1 MKNWRGFFEIV
12 KFPIEVLFIAFILSG
27 VGNILTNS
35 VFGLDALINN
45 DYVRM
50 FAEVL
55 MKSGQFIIVN
65 FPFLFLIRLVARKN
79 GSSVTI
85 ISGLAGYVVFLITT
99 MLVCSSSLTSTAYS
113 SILGI
118 SLSKSTIASYSGITK
133 YPLQTGLLG
142 AMAVVSLTL
151 LAFNQTRK
159 RNEYGFF
166 SFMSKEIMC
175 VLITIVYSALAGI
188 LVSLVWPFVMMG
200 VDKLVD
206 FISVDTTN
214 PINLTLYGIL
224 DGLFSTLNLGTL
236 IKTPFWYNIQGGS
249 WVGVS
254 GSVATGD
261 VGVWSAQ
268 LLNSSVTS
276 QAGRFIT
283 PYYILNIFAVPG
295 IIWAMYSLETN
306 PLEKN
311 KVRTLCIVATVV
323 SMASGTIL
331 PMQLLLMFLA
341 PLLFVVHLACTGIL
355 FGLLQG
361 FHIYLGFN
369 STDTSTLTSLPGTLP
384 ELITYLT
391 NDSLRNT
398 ILILF
403 IIGAITLLLY
413 FFITRLYFE
422 NFAIDLFKTGDE
434 ERLVKGTLK
443 ALGGIDNIKAIESN
457 CFNVSVSLFDVE
469 RIDVARLKRLG
480 ASRVSQNKQGYYVLA
495 FGSKS
500 TMIRRDILKEKR
512 VSQ

>member
-1 MKNWRGFFEIV
+1 MKTWRGLFEIV

-27 VGNILTNS
+27 TGNLLTNS
-35 VFGLDALINN
+35 IFGIDALINN
-45 DYVRM
+45 NYVRM

-85 ISGLAGYVVFLITT
+85 VSGLAGYIVFLITT
-99 MLVCSSSLTSTAYS
+99 MLVCSASLTSTAYS

-118 SLSKSTIASYSGITK
+118 SLTKSTITSYTGITK
-133 YPLQTGLLG
+133 YPLQTGLIG
-142 AMAVVSLTL
+142 ALVVVSLTL

-175 VLITIVYSALAGI
+175 VLITIIYSMLAGI
-188 LVSLVWPFVMMG
+188 VVSMAWPFVMMA

-206 FISVDTTN
+206 FIAVDTTN

-224 DGLFSTLNLGTL
+224 DGLFSSLNLGTL

-261 VGVWSAQ
+261 VAVWSAQ
-268 LLNSSVTS
+268 VLSDSVTS

-283 PYYILNIFAVPG
+283 PYYVLNLFAIPG
-295 IIWAMYSLETN
+295 IIWAMFSLETN

-311 KVRTLCIVATVV
+311 KVRTLCIVATIV
-323 SMASGTIL
+323 SMVSGTLL
-331 PMQLLLMFLA
+331 PMQLMLLFLA
-341 PLLFVVHLACTGIL
+341 PLLFVIHLACTGIL
-355 FGLLQG
+355 FGLLQA

-369 STDTSTLTSLPGTLP
+369 STDTSVLTSLPGTLP
-384 ELITYLT
+384 ELITYLS
-391 NDSLRNT
+391 NDSYRNT
-398 ILILF
+398 ILILL
-403 IIGAITLLLY
+403 IVGAITLLVY
-413 FFITRLYFE
+413 FFMTRLYFE
-422 NFAIDLFKTGDE
+422 NFAVDLFKTGDE

-443 ALGGIDNIKAIESN
+443 ALGGIDNIKGIESN
-457 CFNVSVSLFDVE
+457 CFTLSVSLFE
-469 RIDVARLKRLG
+469 AEKLDVARLKRLG
-480 ASRVSQNKQGYYVLA
+480 ASRVSQNKAGYYVLA

-512 VSQ
+512 ISQ